1 MFVFVDENRSVI
13 VGKSLIDVVR
23 HYGRWKGV
31 DSRIG
36 EKKNRS
42 IPCVRSRLS
51 WISLWKIRSLL
62 CCMMINL
69 NKMNFGFLTKVL
81 VRNIWLLH

>member
-13 VGKSLIDVVR
+13 VGKSLVDVVR

-31 DSRIG
+31 DNRIG

-42 IPCVRSRLS
+42 IPCVRLRPS
-51 WISLWKIRSLL
+51 WKIRSLL

-81 VRNIWLLH
+81 VRNLWLHR